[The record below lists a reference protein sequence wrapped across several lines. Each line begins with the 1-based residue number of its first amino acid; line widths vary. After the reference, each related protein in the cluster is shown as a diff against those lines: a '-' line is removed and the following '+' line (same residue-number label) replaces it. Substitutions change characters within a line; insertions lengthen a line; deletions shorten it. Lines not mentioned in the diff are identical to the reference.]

1 MLHVDWGKGVLQ
13 IQTGLA
19 WSWRTCL
26 SRMLSGGPDVAG
38 PWTTQCSKSQVD
50 NVKYMTTPPK
60 GHDPSVDHEINLTSF
75 SLHLKHKAKRC
86 IVLSPPIHQRQ
97 FSMTFQR

>member
-60 GHDPSVDHEINLTSF
+60 GDDAQLELRGEAGARDKHLG
-75 SLHLKHKAKRC
+75 SLVHKWD
-86 IVLSPPIHQRQ
+86 LSRRH
-97 FSMTFQR
+97 

>member
-60 GHDPSVDHEINLTSF
+60 GHDPSVDHEINL
-75 SLHLKHKAKRC
+75 SLRT
-86 IVLSPPIHQRQ
+86 IEEEDII
-97 FSMTFQR
+97 